1 MFEELKSSYP
11 DETRAILVQ
20 EAWQLYQKLL
30 LGLSKSKE
38 KDMERLNYSLD
49 RAIEID
55 PVARDAFAARSI
67 IGLRMLNGNCKDALS
82 DTAQAEE
89 IGSTVDTLTIA
100 GTVYE
105 LCGDIKKGIEA
116 KRNALLLI
124 PNDTGWFITNSL
136 VSVSYTHLTLPTTVI
151 V

>member
-1 MFEELKSSYP
+1 
-11 DETRAILVQ
+11 
-20 EAWQLYQKLL
+20 
-30 LGLSKSKE
+30 
-38 KDMERLNYSLD
+38 
-49 RAIEID
+49 
-55 PVARDAFAARSI
+55 
-67 IGLRMLNGNCKDALS
+67 MLNGNCKEALS
-82 DTAQAEE
+82 DIAQAEE

-136 VSVSYTHLTLPTTVI
+136 VFSLYKDNQIDAIYKLLGDDIDAEDMRPTASFVCI
-151 V
+151 S